1 LVFDYEK
8 PTLVLQNGRPVI
20 FKEKT
25 GKEEEKTFDLVLACT
40 DSNGSGISKG
50 LLWVLESNGEL
61 SKEAIKGT
69 YQRRDEKDFIHFPID
84 ENKVREFSDFDLEI
98 EDNAGNTLIKEKLKV
113 PAE

>member
-1 LVFDYEK
+1 
-8 PTLVLQNGRPVI
+8 VI

-50 LLWVLESNGEL
+50 LLWVLESNGKR

-84 ENKVREFSDFDLEI
+84 ENKVGEFSDFDLEI
-98 EDNAGNTLIKEKLKV
+98 EDNAGNVIKEKLKV